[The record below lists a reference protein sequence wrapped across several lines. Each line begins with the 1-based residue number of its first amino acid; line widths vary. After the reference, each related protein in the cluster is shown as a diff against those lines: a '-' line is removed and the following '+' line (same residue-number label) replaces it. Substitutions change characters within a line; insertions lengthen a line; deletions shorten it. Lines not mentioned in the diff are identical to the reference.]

1 MIQNKK
7 QIHRLRIIWHIL
19 RVTGFATFLTSFFSF
34 IFLAAGLLLWLEPD
48 FTSYGDSLWYSF
60 VTATTVGYGDMLV
73 TTAFGRIISII
84 LAIYGILF
92 LGSLS
97 GLVVSYYTEVSKH
110 YSLAIEQDKQKTG
123 S

>member
-1 MIQNKK
+1 MAYLESDWFC
-7 QIHRLRIIWHIL
+7 HFSH
-19 RVTGFATFLTSFFSF
+19 FLFSF

-92 LGSLS
+92 WEPVWISRRLLYRGQQALFFSNQT
-97 GLVVSYYTEVSKH
+97 GQ
-110 YSLAIEQDKQKTG
+110 AKTG

>member
-1 MIQNKK
+1 M
-7 QIHRLRIIWHIL
+7 
-19 RVTGFATFLTSFFSF
+19 TGFATFLTSFFCF

-48 FTSYGDSLWYSF
+48 FTSYSDSLWYSF
-60 VTATTVGYGDMLV
+60 VTVTTVGYGDLLV
-73 TTAFGRIISII
+73 TTTFGRIISII

-110 YSLAIEQDKQKTG
+110 YSLAVEQDKQKTG

>member
-1 MIQNKK
+1 M
-7 QIHRLRIIWHIL
+7 
-19 RVTGFATFLTSFFSF
+19 
-34 IFLAAGLLLWLEPD
+34 
-48 FTSYGDSLWYSF
+48 
-60 VTATTVGYGDMLV
+60 TT
-73 TTAFGRIISII
+73 TFGRIISIT

-110 YSLAIEQDKQKTG
+110 YSLAVEQDKQKTG

>member
-1 MIQNKK
+1 MQNKN
-7 QIHRLRIIWHIL
+7 QVHRLRILWHIL
-19 RVTGFATFLTSFFSF
+19 KVTGFATFLTSFVSF

-48 FTSYGDSLWYSF
+48 FTNYGDSFWYSF

-73 TTAFGRIISII
+73 TTALGRIISIV

-110 YSLAIEQDKQKTG
+110 YSLAVEQDKQKTG

>member
-1 MIQNKK
+1 MQNKK
-7 QIHRLRIIWHIL
+7 QIHRLRIIWQLL

-34 IFLAAGLLLWLEPD
+34 IFLSAGLLLWLEPG
-48 FTSYGDSLWYSF
+48 FTNYGDSLWYSF
-60 VTATTVGYGDMLV
+60 VTATTVGYGDLLV
-73 TTAFGRIISII
+73 TTTLGRIISII

-110 YSLAIEQDKQKTG
+110 YSLAVKTDKKKTD

>member
-1 MIQNKK
+1 M
-7 QIHRLRIIWHIL
+7 
-19 RVTGFATFLTSFFSF
+19 RVTNFATFLTSFFSF

-60 VTATTVGYGDMLV
+60 VTATTVGYGDLLV

-97 GLVVSYYTEVSKH
+97 GLVVSYYPRSA
-110 YSLAIEQDKQKTG
+110 SIIL
-123 S
+123 

>member
-1 MIQNKK
+1 MDELLLEYHIQY
-7 QIHRLRIIWHIL
+7 QHRPNSQNTCSHELRI
-19 RVTGFATFLTSFFSF
+19 VNSVS
-34 IFLAAGLLLWLEPD
+34 
-48 FTSYGDSLWYSF
+48 SLI

-110 YSLAIEQDKQKTG
+110 YSLAIKQDKQKTG

>member
-1 MIQNKK
+1 MTNNYQR
-7 QIHRLRIIWHIL
+7 IHRLRIIWHVL
-19 RVTGFATFLTSFFSF
+19 KVTGFATFLTSFFSF
-34 IFLAAGLLLWLEPD
+34 IFLAAGLLLWLEPN

-60 VTATTVGYGDMLV
+60 VTATTVGYGDLLV
-73 TTAFGRIISII
+73 TTTLGRIISIL

-110 YSLAIEQDKQKTG
+110 YSLAVKNDKQKTG

>member
-1 MIQNKK
+1 MAYPKSDRFCYLSQFPF
-7 QIHRLRIIWHIL
+7 QFYL
-19 RVTGFATFLTSFFSF
+19 
-34 IFLAAGLLLWLEPD
+34 LAAGLLLWLEPD

-84 LAIYGILF
+84 LAIYGIL